1 MNLSEFSVK
10 NWQFMLVLFG
20 AVVALG
26 VASLLNMPRGEDP
39 EFVAPSFAVAV
50 VYPGTDALDM
60 EKLVADPAEARFN
73 ALDNINHVITNID
86 DGLAVFRIEYDYSVD
101 PDEKY
106 QEIVREVNALR
117 SELPTDIFRIQIN
130 KFSPTD
136 VNIVQVALL
145 SEVASAKELGQYGN
159 ALKERLEKVKSLK
172 NAEDWGYPAS
182 TVQIAL
188 NSEKMAQA
196 GIPVN
201 RVLGALQAEN
211 LNIPGGSVQAG
222 TRKFNVRTSG
232 DYGSLDEIRNTIVG
246 SSMPGGPGGSRSS
259 DSRSQKIVYLRDIA
273 DVSYAYED
281 ETHITRL
288 NGHRAVLVTAGQK
301 MGMNIDKV
309 GKELNPVIESFATT
323 LPPHIQLVKNFDQAA
338 SVDKRLSRFAKDFGI
353 AILLVSLTLLPLGM
367 RAALVVMISIPL
379 SLAIGL
385 AGLNWLGFSINQL
398 SIVGLIVALGIL
410 VDDSIVVVENIERYL
425 REGYSRREAAIKATK
440 QITLAVIGCT
450 TTLILAFL
458 PLMFLPEASGDFIRS
473 LPTAVVTTVL
483 ASLLVSLTIV
493 PFLSSRILKEEHNP
507 EGNLFMRAL
516 KRIISGSY
524 SRLLHWGLRHPVVTM
539 LVALALFGGS
549 LAMFKVVGFALFPAS
564 EKPQFLI
571 NIETP
576 DGTSLRETDRVA
588 RYVETQLK
596 KEKEVKHFTT
606 NVGRGQPRIY
616 YNVIQRNESP
626 NYAQFFVQL
635 NEMEPKEKRHLIDQ
649 MRERFRYYP
658 NAKIEVK
665 DFEQGPDQ
673 EAPVAIRIFGEN
685 LDTLKVMAARVE
697 KELKSTPGLIYVN
710 NPLATRKTDLRV
722 KINKEKAGL
731 LGISIADVNRTIR
744 LAVAGLT
751 VGTFKDPVGQGAGPD
766 DYAIQVTLPK
776 NGPVADP
783 SVFNNLYVN
792 TMSGGAVPLRQI
804 ADLQFETS
812 TNQIRHYDK
821 DRYVSVTGFVK
832 TGYLVD
838 NVYGEVLKKLDAM
851 KFPTGFS
858 YKAAGELESREK
870 SFGGLGTIILI
881 TIFGFIAVLVLEFG
895 TFKSTL
901 IVLSVI
907 PLGIIGAV
915 LALYLTGSPF
925 SFVAVIGLIALI
937 GIEVKNSILLVD
949 FTNQLRAEG
958 VPLLEAIQ
966 QAGEV
971 RFVPI
976 VLTSLTAIGGLIPLA
991 IEGNPLYSPL
1001 AWVLIGGLISSTLL
1015 SRIVT
1020 PVLYKLLPPRVEAK
1034 TLTETEELALA

>member
-10 NWQFMLVLFG
+10 NWQFMLVLF
-20 AVVALG
+20 LG
-26 VASLLNMPRGEDP
+26 VAALGINSLLNMPRGEDP
-39 EFVAPSFAVAV
+39 EFTAPSFAVAV
-50 VYPGTDALDM
+50 IYPGTDALDM
-60 EKLVADPAEARFN
+60 EKLVVDPGEARFN
-73 ALDNINHVITNID
+73 ALENMAHVITNVD
-86 DGLAVFRIEYDYSVD
+86 DGLAVFRLDYDYGVD

-106 QEIVREVNALR
+106 QEVIREVNALKA
-117 SELPTDIFRIQIN
+117 ELPTDVYRIDIK

-145 SEVASAKELGQYGN
+145 SEVASSKELGEY
-159 ALKERLEKVKSLK
+159 ADKLKKEFEKIKSLK

-182 TVQIAL
+182 TVRISL
-188 NSEKMAQA
+188 NIERMAQNGVTA
-196 GIPVN
+196 N
-201 RVLGALQAEN
+201 RLIGALQAEN
-211 LNIPGGSVQAG
+211 LNIPGGNIQAG
-222 TRKFNVRTSG
+222 TRKFNVKTAG
-232 DYGSLDEIRNTIVG
+232 DYQSLDEIRNTIVSTNG
-246 SSMPGGPGGSRSS
+246 
-259 DSRSQKIVYLRDIA
+259 QKIIYLRDVA
-273 DVSYAYED
+273 DVGFNYED

-301 MGMNIDKV
+301 IGENIAKV
-309 GKELNPVIESFATT
+309 GEQLNPVINRFAKT
-323 LPPHIQLVKNFDQAA
+323 LPPHISLVKNFDQTV
-338 SVDKRLSRFAKDFGI
+338 SVNKRLDHFLKDFGL
-353 AILLVSLTLLPLGM
+353 AILLVSLTLLPLGF
-367 RAALVVMISIPL
+367 RAAVVVMISIPL

-385 AGLNWLGFSINQL
+385 AGLDFLGLSINQL

-425 REGYSRREAAIKATK
+425 REGYSKREAAIKATS

-458 PLMFLPEASGDFIRS
+458 PLLFLPEASGDFIRS
-473 LPTAVVTTVL
+473 LPMAVVTTIL
-483 ASLLVSLTIV
+483 ASLFVSLTIV
-493 PFLSSRILKEEHNP
+493 PFLASRILKEEHNP
-507 EGNLFMRAL
+507 DGNIFMRV
-516 KRIISGSY
+516 ISGSY
-524 SRLLHWGLRHPVVTM
+524 SRLLHWGLRHPVVT
-539 LVALALFGGS
+539 LLIAGVLFTGALY
-549 LAMFKVVGFALFPAS
+549 MFKIVGFALFPAS

-576 DGTSLRETDRVA
+576 DGTSLSETDRVA
-588 RYVETQLK
+588 RYVEGTLK
-596 KEKEVKHFTT
+596 REPDVKYVTT

-616 YNVIQRNESP
+616 YNIIQRNESP
-626 NYAQFFVQL
+626 NYAQFYVQL
-635 NEMEPKEKRHLIDQ
+635 VDLEPADKRVLIDKL
-649 MRERFRYYP
+649 RERFKYYP

-673 EAPVAIRIFGEN
+673 EAPVAIRVFGEN

-697 KELKSTPGLIYVN
+697 TAFKQTPGLIYVN
-710 NPLATRKTDLRV
+710 NPLANQKTDLRV
-722 KINKEKAGL
+722 RINKEKAGL
-731 LGISIADVNRTIR
+731 LGISVADVNRTIR
-744 LAVAGLT
+744 LAIAGLN
-751 VGTFKDPVGQGAGPD
+751 VGTFKEPNGD
-766 DYAIQVTLPK
+766 DYTINVTLPK
-776 NGPVADP
+776 GKTADQRVL
-783 SVFNNLYVN
+783 SNLYVN
-792 TMSGGAVPLRQI
+792 TLTGSALPLRQI
-804 ADLQFETS
+804 ADLEFESS

-821 DRYVSVTGFVK
+821 DRYVTITGFVK

-838 NVYGEVLKKLDAM
+838 NVFNDVLAKLGRM
-851 KFPTGFS
+851 NFPNGFS

-870 SFGGLGTIILI
+870 SFGGLSTIILV

-907 PLGIIGAV
+907 PLGVIGAV
-915 LALYLTGSPF
+915 LALYFTGNPF

-949 FTNQLRAEG
+949 FTDHLREEG
-958 VPLLEAIQ
+958 MSLIDAIQ
-966 QAGEV
+966 EAGKI

-976 VLTSLTAIGGLIPLA
+976 ILTSLTAIGGLIPLA

-1020 PVLYKLLPPRVEAK
+1020 PVLYKLLPPRIELKAVQAEK
-1034 TLTETEELALA
+1034 PEPELA

>member
-10 NWQFMLVLFG
+10 NWQFMLVLFV

-26 VASLLNMPRGEDP
+26 VNSLLNMPRGEDP
-39 EFVAPSFAVAV
+39 EFTAPSFAVIV

-60 EKLVADPAEARFN
+60 EKLVANPAEERFN
-73 ALDNINHVITNID
+73 ALDNINTIRTSID
-86 DGLAVFRIEYDYSVD
+86 DGLAVMRIEYDYTSD

-106 QEIVREVNALR
+106 QELVREVNALR
-117 SELPTDIFRIQIN
+117 TELPADIFRIQIN

-145 SEVASAKELGQYGN
+145 SEVASTRELGEH
-159 ALKERLEKVKSLK
+159 ADRLKEQLTKVKSLK
-172 NAEDWGYPAS
+172 NAEDWGYPAT
-182 TVQIAL
+182 TVRISL
-188 NSEKMAQA
+188 NTDRMAQEN
-196 GIPVN
+196 IPVN
-201 RVLGALQAEN
+201 RVIGALQAEN
-211 LNIPGGSVQAG
+211 LNIPGGSIQAG
-222 TRKFNVRTSG
+222 TRKFNVKTSG
-232 DYGSLDEIRNTIVG
+232 DYSSLDDIRSTIV
-246 SSMPGGPGGSRSS
+246 STNPPGVAA
-259 DSRSQKIVYLRDIA
+259 QKVIYLRDIA
-273 DVSYAYED
+273 DVSLNYED

-301 MGMNIDKV
+301 VGMNIDKV
-309 GKELNPVIESFATT
+309 GQQVNPVIEQFAKT
-323 LPPHIQLVKNFDQAA
+323 LPPHIKLVKNFDQAA
-338 SVDKRLSRFAKDFGI
+338 SVSKRLGRFAKDFLI
-353 AILLVSLTLLPLGM
+353 AILLVSLTLLPLGF
-367 RAALVVMISIPL
+367 RAAVVVMISIPL

-385 AGLNWLGFSINQL
+385 AGLNFLGFSINQL

-410 VDDSIVVVENIERYL
+410 VDDSIVVVENIERYI
-425 REGYSRREAAIKATK
+425 REGHSKREAAIRATK

-458 PLMFLPEASGDFIRS
+458 PLLFLPEASGDFIRS
-473 LPTAVVTTVL
+473 LPMAVITTVL

-493 PFLSSRILKEEHNP
+493 PFLSSRLLKESHNP

-516 KRIISGSY
+516 KRVISGSY
-524 SRLLHWGLRHPVVTM
+524 SRLLHWGLRHPALT
-539 LVALALFGGS
+539 LLAALALFVGA
-549 LAMFKVVGFALFPAS
+549 LALVPKVGFALFPAS

-576 DGTSLRETDRVA
+576 EGSSLSETNSVA
-588 RYVETQLK
+588 RYVESVLK
-596 KEKEVKHFTT
+596 KEPEVQYFTT
-606 NVGRGQPRIY
+606 NVGKGNPRIY
-616 YNVIQRNESP
+616 YNVIQRSEATNFS
-626 NYAQFFVQL
+626 QLFVQL
-635 NEMEPKEKRHLIDQ
+635 HDMPPTQKRALIDKL
-649 MRERFRYYP
+649 RERLLHYP
-658 NAKIEVK
+658 NARIEVK

-673 EAPVAIRIFGEN
+673 EAPIAIRVFGEN
-685 LDTLKVMAARVE
+685 LDTLRTVAARVE
-697 KELKSTPGLIYVN
+697 TALKQTPGLIYIN
-710 NPLATRKTDLRV
+710 NPLATRKTDIRV
-722 KINKEKAGL
+722 RINKEKAGL
-731 LGISIADVNRTIR
+731 LGISVADINRTIR
-744 LAVAGLT
+744 LAIAGLN
-751 VGTFKDPVGQGAGPD
+751 VGTFKAANGPNGSD
-766 DYAIQVTLPK
+766 DYTINVTVPAGNAPK
-776 NGPVADP
+776 GAVADQR
-783 SVFNNLYVN
+783 VFDNLYVN
-792 TMSGGAVPLRQI
+792 TLTGGAVPLRQV
-804 ADLQFETS
+804 ADLTFETS

-821 DRYVSVTGFVK
+821 DRFTTITGFVK

-838 NVYGEVLKKLDAM
+838 NVYKDLLQKIDAM
-851 KFPTGFS
+851 KFPAGFS

-895 TFKSTL
+895 TLKSTL

-907 PLGIIGAV
+907 PLGIIGAIGAM
-915 LALYLTGSPF
+915 LLTGDPF

-966 QAGEV
+966 EAGEI

-991 IEGNPLYSPL
+991 IENNPLYSPL
-1001 AWVLIGGLISSTLL
+1001 AYVLIGGLISSTLL

-1020 PVLYKLLPPRVEAK
+1020 PVLYKLLPPRVELQK
-1034 TLTETEELALA
+1034 QPEELELA